1 MVLSHPLSL
10 FSMYF
15 TSSPLSFS
23 LQFSPLIQ
31 RNLLILHLRSFLLPL
46 SLLWTPLLKDNDT
59 DKGHLLTLSNLA
71 QRKNVF
77 PMFFTFLWSLVYPG
91 ACFFPMA
98 GSTPECSSGAL
109 SFIKLVCAD
118 YLLAS
123 VKDTYETCYTGRSCT
138 MRCGQ
143 PCLDPLSVRRT
154 SDVHFQQ
161 EWAIHPISLS
171 CTLGLMTNGQH
182 LPEDLLNSGTR
193 KVLRLQPQKRTDWL
207 NWSLHLGP
215 WLH

>member
-59 DKGHLLTLSNLA
+59 DKGHRLTLSNLA

-98 GSTPECSSGAL
+98 GSTPQCSSGAL
-109 SFIKLVCAD
+109 SFMISLYWLSTGLCQGHIWNVLSGTIM
-118 YLLAS
+118 Y
-123 VKDTYETCYTGRSCT
+123 YETW
-138 MRCGQ
+138 
-143 PCLDPLSVRRT
+143 PPLSGSTV
-154 SDVHFQQ
+154 
-161 EWAIHPISLS
+161 
-171 CTLGLMTNGQH
+171 
-182 LPEDLLNSGTR
+182 SGTHIWC
-193 KVLRLQPQKRTDWL
+193 VFPIGMGDSPNLSL
-207 NWSLHLGP
+207 LHLGS
-215 WLH
+215 HD